1 MADMIS
7 VYNSGT
13 RDANGVLMSATEA
26 RNLQAYNG
34 ALFLGTGRW
43 CDTPNGPAQILRLDG
58 EGRDWVVEWTGVEWP
73 TSHLGAIPGAFPQ
86 VRRHGLAGELLG
98 RQEASLTRGR
108 TRFVYRQGT
117 VRIPEKTVP
126 TV

>member
-7 VYNSGT
+7 VYTSGT

-26 RNLQAYNG
+26 RNLQAYDG

-73 TSHLGAIPGAFPQ
+73 QAISALFPAHFPKSG
-86 VRRHGLAGELLG
+86 VTVLLASYWGDK
-98 RQEASLTRGR
+98 RPSLTRGR

-117 VRIPEKTVP
+117 VRIPSKTVP